1 MRSDADMIA
10 TPLKIVRHRGRAGLY
25 CSAPVSR
32 LRPAALAA
40 ALLALLV
47 PSAAL
52 GAGDPIMPLSAVQ
65 NGMRCT
71 GYTVIKGTAITSFDV
86 EVVDVLA
93 APYASVL
100 VRASGPAVDDTG
112 IAEGFSGSPV
122 KCVDPADG
130 VAKTIGAIAEGTGD
144 YGNKLVL
151 VTPIQAMLGEPAIPP
166 AGAAGASAK
175 AKEIARAARPLGTP
189 LSYAGVSGPVAAA
202 LSKAAKKVGRAVYAA
217 PAAPRVAAFPPQTLQ
232 PGSSVAAS
240 LSSGDIEAGA
250 VGTVTYVDG
259 DTVWAF
265 GHPLDGAGRRSL
277 LLQDAYVYTV
287 VNNPLD
293 TEDSVSYKYAT
304 PGHDLGT
311 LSNDTPTAVV
321 GRLGVLPDTFPL
333 HVTAKDLDS
342 GRVLHQDVSIADETA
357 VGQPTGSSSLTQ
369 VGPVAVAQ
377 AAYDILRGSPARQ
390 SGRMCVRFT
399 IREAKKPL
407 RFCNTYVGGSPSA
420 PAAPLVADFA
430 AASGTID
437 AYNFGVLHVTRVDVD
452 LQLRREL
459 RQAYILDATGPTHV
473 RRGRDVKVKVSAQ
486 KVRGAK
492 LTRTVK
498 VHIPRYL
505 SKGTHILTL
514 TGTPADVVAGETD
527 SSDYSSTFEITLGD
541 DSSSSDD
548 DPGPRSLGELT
559 AAFGAIGRE
568 DGVTASFR
576 DPGDSSGDTASSEIE
591 VLRDPQLRFSGSAT
605 LRVVVKP

>member
-1 MRSDADMIA
+1 M
-10 TPLKIVRHRGRAGLY
+10 P
-25 CSAPVSR
+25 R

-40 ALLALLV
+40 TLLALLV
-47 PSAAL
+47 PAAAHA
-52 GAGDPIMPLSAVQ
+52 AGDPIMPLSAVQ

-93 APYASVL
+93 APYASIL
-100 VRASGPAVDDTG
+100 VRASGPAVDETG

-130 VAKTIGAIAEGTGD
+130 VAKTIGAIAQGTGD

-151 VTPIQAMLGEPAIPP
+151 VTPIQAMLGEPAVPP
-166 AGAAGASAK
+166 VSAMGTQAK
-175 AKEIARAARPLGTP
+175 ARRIARAARPLGTP
-189 LSYAGVSGPVAAA
+189 LSFSGVSGPVATA
-202 LSKAAKKVGRAVYAA
+202 LTQAAKKAGRAVYAS

-311 LSNDTPTAVV
+311 LSNDAPTAVV
-321 GRLGVLPDTFPL
+321 GRLGVMPETFPL

-342 GRVLHQDVSIADETA
+342 GRVVHVNSQIADESA
-357 VGQPTGSSSLTQ
+357 IGQPTGTSSLTQ
-369 VGPVAVAQ
+369 VAPVAVAQ

-390 SGRMCVRFT
+390 SGELCLRLAVR
-399 IREAKKPL
+399 EQKAPM
-407 RFCNTYVGGSPSA
+407 RFCNTYVGGTPSS
-420 PAAPLVADFA
+420 PAAPLVADVA
-430 AASGTID
+430 AATTLLD
-437 AYNFGVLHVTRVDVD
+437 RYNFGVVHVTSASVS
-452 LQLRREL
+452 LKLRRSL
-459 RQAYILDATGPTHV
+459 RQAYILDATGPTRVKRGHDVTV
-473 RRGRDVKVKVSAQ
+473 RVRAQ
-486 KVRGAK
+486 EVRGAK

-498 VHIPRYL
+498 VHVPRYL
-505 SKGTHILTL
+505 SKGTHVLTL
-514 TGTPADVVAGETD
+514 TGTPADVVAGQGD
-527 SSDYSSTFEITLGD
+527 GDDYGSTFEITLGD
-541 DSSSSDD
+541 DSSGGED
-548 DPGPRSLGELT
+548 DPGPRSLAELT
-559 AAFGAIGRE
+559 AAFGAIHRE

-576 DPGDSSGDTASSEIE
+576 DPGDRSGDTATSEIE
-591 VLRDPQLRFSGSAT
+591 VLRDPQLRFSGSAA

>member
-1 MRSDADMIA
+1 M
-10 TPLKIVRHRGRAGLY
+10 P
-25 CSAPVSR
+25 R
-32 LRPAALAA
+32 LLPAALAA
-40 ALLALLV
+40 ALLALSI
-47 PSAAL
+47 PAAAHA
-52 GAGDPIMPLSAVQ
+52 AGDPIMPLSSVQ

-93 APYASVL
+93 PPYAAVL
-100 VRASGPAVDDTG
+100 VRASGPAVDETG
-112 IAEGFSGSPV
+112 VAEGFSGSPV

-130 VAKTIGAIAEGTGD
+130 VAKTIGAIAQGTGD

-151 VTPIQAMLGEPAIPP
+151 VTPIEAMLGEPAIPP
-166 AGAAGASAK
+166 VSAMGTQAK
-175 AKEIARAARPLGTP
+175 ARRLARAARPLGTP
-189 LSYAGVSGPVAAA
+189 LSFAGVSGPVATA
-202 LSKAAKKVGRAVYAA
+202 LAKAAAKVGRAVYAA

-240 LSSGDIEAGA
+240 LSSGDIAAGA

-293 TEDSVSYKYAT
+293 TEESVSYKYAT

-311 LSNDTPTAVV
+311 LTNDAPTAVV
-321 GRLGVLPDTFPL
+321 GRLGALPETFPL

-342 GRVLHQDVSIADETA
+342 GRVVHVDSRIADETA
-357 VGQPTGSSSLTQ
+357 VGQPTGTSSLTQ
-369 VGPVAVAQ
+369 VAPVAVAQ

-390 SGRMCVRFT
+390 SGELCLRLDVR
-399 IREAKKPL
+399 EQKAPL

-420 PAAPLVADFA
+420 PAAPLVADV
-430 AASGTID
+430 ASATTLLD
-437 AYNFGVLHVTRVDVD
+437 NYNFGVVHVRSASVS
-452 LQLRREL
+452 LKLRRAL
-459 RQAYILDATGPTHV
+459 NQAYILDAKGPTRV
-473 RRGRDVKVKVSAQ
+473 RRGRDVKVKVHAQ

-514 TGTPADVVAGETD
+514 TGTPADLVAGA
-527 SSDYSSTFEITLGD
+527 SDGDGYGSTFEITLGD
-541 DSSSSDD
+541 DSSSDD
-548 DPGPRSLGELT
+548 DPGPRSLSQLT

-576 DPGDSSGDTASSEIE
+576 DPGDGAGDTATSEIE

-605 LRVVVKP
+605 LRVVVRP